1 MLFMKKKDRINTI
14 MIVILAVIVV
24 LLLAALIYY
33 FAGYSRNKG
42 EGVVVDFNLLTAL
55 QDQLGK
61 TDGTLTA
68 EDWARL
74 ETVKILGR
82 SIKEL
87 EGFQQADNL
96 RELNLRCNKIGD
108 LSPLSGLTR
117 LELLIVADNEI
128 KDISCLKGPVLG
140 GLKHLDLSINRI
152 DDLAVLDWKKLEA
165 LTHLDIRYNYI
176 DLQDSKIKKLI
187 SDLRERGV
195 EVLCEPMY

>member
-1 MLFMKKKDRINTI
+1 DRVNTI

-55 QDQLGK
+55 QDRLGK
-61 TDGTLTA
+61 TDGTLTD

-117 LELLIVADNEI
+117 LELLVAADNEI
-128 KDISCLKGPVLG
+128 KDISRLNGPVLE

-176 DLQDSKIKKLI
+176 DLQDSKVKKLI
-187 SDLRERGV
+187 GDLRERGV